1 MRQRD
6 IHSHLHHRETQPRHL
21 RVAGR
26 DALLQPGGG
35 GRAGPNGP
43 RRKKKN
49 PAPTLELKKYPSP
62 LGLER
67 ESFKRKYGYQ
77 VNVQIYNVYSYLF
90 SKSLK

>member
-6 IHSHLHHRETQPRHL
+6 IHSHLNHRETQPRHL
-21 RVAGR
+21 RGAGR
-26 DALLQPGGG
+26 DGLLQPGGG
-35 GRAGPNGP
+35 RRTGPNGP

-67 ESFKRKYGYQ
+67 ELKKLISKCTLMFIFIFL
-77 VNVQIYNVYSYLF
+77 VNLK
-90 SKSLK
+90 SKQDKT